1 MLAQFL
7 AEFLHERATI
17 LTPDTAR
24 LMIRNHIPRAS
35 IPRGLAFAV
44 GPQAGGAGVS
54 ARTLGHT
61 GSTGTLCWADP
72 APDTIWVVLTSLPAT
87 AVSCSRPGVPPP
99 RPRHATAPTKP
110 AETPAADASA
120 AYHSNGTRQP
130 RSRAAAIR
138 HRADSLV
145 R

>member
-35 IPRGLAFAV
+35 TPRGLAFAV
-44 GPQAGGAGVS
+44 GPQAGGTGVS

-72 APDTIWVVLTSLPAT
+72 ATDTICVVLTSLPAT
-87 AVSCSRPGVPPP
+87 AVSPHP
-99 RPRHATAPTKP
+99 R
-110 AETPAADASA
+110 DVASD
-120 AYHSNGTRQP
+120 RV
-130 RSRAAAIR
+130 AAA
-138 HRADSLV
+138 
-145 R
+145 

>member
-87 AVSCSRPGVPPP
+87 AVSPHP
-99 RPRHATAPTKP
+99 R
-110 AETPAADASA
+110 DVASD
-120 AYHSNGTRQP
+120 RV
-130 RSRAAAIR
+130 AAA
-138 HRADSLV
+138 
-145 R
+145 